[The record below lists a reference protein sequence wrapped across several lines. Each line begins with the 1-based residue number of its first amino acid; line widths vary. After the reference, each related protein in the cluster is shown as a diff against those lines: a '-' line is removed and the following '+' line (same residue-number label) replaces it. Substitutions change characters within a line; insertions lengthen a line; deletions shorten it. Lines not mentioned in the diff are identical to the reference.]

1 MKRKV
6 SRPGGPRNMNPLPL
20 LEWAESLRRL
30 ESARSYAAR
39 EIQRRGGYPA
49 SVANLY
55 AELAGLNVEDD

>member
-1 MKRKV
+1 MKRKL
-6 SRPGGPRNMNPLPL
+6 SSPGRARNMKPLPL

-39 EIQRRGGYPA
+39 EIQHRGGYPA

-55 AELAGLNVEDD
+55 AELAGLNVGKD

>member
-1 MKRKV
+1 MKRKL
-6 SRPGGPRNMNPLPL
+6 SRRGGPRNMNSLPL
-20 LEWAESLRRL
+20 LEWGESLRRL

-49 SVANLY
+49 SVASLY